1 MYVCMYD
8 LFVELFVATITKPV
22 QSKRF
27 YRHNH
32 SEITVPLPAKEVH
45 PASEHDQE
53 YQGCL

>member
-1 MYVCMYD
+1 MYRMYD
-8 LFVELFVATITKPV
+8 LFVEFFVATITKPV

-27 YRHNH
+27 YRHTH